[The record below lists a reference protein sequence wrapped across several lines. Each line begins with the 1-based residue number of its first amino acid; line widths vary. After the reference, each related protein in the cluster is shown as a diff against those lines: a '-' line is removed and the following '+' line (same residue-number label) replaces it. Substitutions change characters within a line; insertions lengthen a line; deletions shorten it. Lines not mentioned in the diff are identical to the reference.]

1 MTAGKEAAFEMALA
15 SNALMVLHSMI
26 HTAMVSLYKLQTE
39 LSMVTDPNANM
50 IAQTLIKSDDIL
62 KSILARYDQEL
73 GKVTDETPDV
83 KDEVLAELKGHDL
96 INAVELILR
105 MSAQDKMAQLKMRGL

>member
-26 HTAMVSLYKLQTE
+26 HRGMVSLHKLQAE
-39 LSMVTDPNANM
+39 NDLIRNSDANM

-62 KSILARYDQEL
+62 KSILARYDEEL

-83 KDEVLAELKGHDL
+83 KDEVLADLKGHDL
-96 INAVELILR
+96 INAIELILR